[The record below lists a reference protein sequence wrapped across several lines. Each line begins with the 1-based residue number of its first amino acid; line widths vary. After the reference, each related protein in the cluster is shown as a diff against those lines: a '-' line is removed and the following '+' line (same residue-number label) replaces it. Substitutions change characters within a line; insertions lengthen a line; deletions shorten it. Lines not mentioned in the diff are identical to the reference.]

1 MAAAAAVRYDRGT
14 MHTASSRPTQV
25 RWFVFALACATS
37 FVLYLHR
44 YSWGVI
50 KGSLKQETGLSDI
63 QLGWLDS
70 AFAATYAIFQ
80 IPGGAAGDLF
90 GPRRVLSLIVL
101 VWSAALGCLGLGHGV
116 VGLGA
121 SRLVFGAAQA
131 GAYANLAKVTKSWF
145 PLSVR
150 TFVQGAVSTFSGRLG
165 GACSSLVVS
174 TLLMGLLGFSWRSAV
189 NSVALMGAALAI
201 AVWGVLRN
209 SPAEHPWCNAEEVRE
224 VSGEVQ
230 PSSGAPAAAASAG
243 GFAWSGPGLV
253 TFGVLLVHSFTST
266 LPDML
271 YLNWIPTFLE
281 EAKGLNKVQMGIF
294 AMLPLLGG
302 AVGGLVGGILNDL
315 LIRLTGNRRW
325 SRSAVGLTGKVISGG
340 IMAWAITL
348 DDGRLVMAALAASK
362 FFTDWSLPTQW
373 ATVTDIAGR
382 AAGTVF
388 GVVNTVGSAAGFVA
402 GPLIGFL
409 KQDYGWET
417 LFYFMAAVYVVSG
430 LCWLAID
437 CTKTLTKES
446 VVSSQ

>member
-1 MAAAAAVRYDRGT
+1 MHAAP
-14 MHTASSRPTQV
+14 SRPTQV
-25 RWFVFALACATS
+25 RWLVFWLACATS

-50 KGSLKQETGLSDI
+50 KGSLKQETGLSDL

-70 AFAATYAIFQ
+70 AFAATYAVFQ
-80 IPGGAAGDLF
+80 IPGGVAGDWF

-101 VWSAALGCLGLGHGV
+101 VWSAALAGLGLGHTLL
-116 VGLGA
+116 GLGA
-121 SRLVFGAAQA
+121 SRLAFGAAQA

-165 GACSSLVVS
+165 GACSSLLVS
-174 TLLMGLLGFSWRSAV
+174 TLLMGLLSFSWQAAIGLVS
-189 NSVALMGAALAI
+189 LLGAALAAAI
-201 AVWGVLRN
+201 WFVLRDA
-209 SPAEHPWCNAEEVRE
+209 PRVHPWCNAEEVRE
-224 VSGEVQ
+224 VEGDA
-230 PSSGAPAAAASAG
+230 APPPPANNARLPVSV
-243 GFAWSGPGLV
+243 FAWNGPGRFTLA
-253 TFGVLLVHSFTST
+253 VLLVQSFTST

-281 EAKGLNKVQMGIF
+281 EAKGLSKVQMGIF

-302 AVGGLVGGILNDL
+302 AAGGLVGGILNDL
-315 LIRLTGNRRW
+315 LIRLTGHRRW
-325 SRSAVGLTGKVISGG
+325 SRSAVGLTGKVLSGG

-417 LFYFMAAVYVVSG
+417 LFYFMSAVYVVSG

-437 CTKTLTKES
+437 CTKTLEES
-446 VVSSQ
+446 VVGSQ